1 MSPGSLDLFGL
12 SYRRG
17 AAVRCVGVA
26 RVFQVLLDAVV
37 DLEEVV
43 VPLGVVGG
51 RGRARRLE
59 GVPGERVHGD
69 LRGRQRAEALEAH
82 GRGVAG
88 MRWICGAGRGARAA
102 PVAVAVAGD
111 PCYGRALE
119 VVGGARP
126 YSQLSMAVDEH
137 VHGQDANHLS
147 YYKGKGTKVEGPA
160 I

>member
-1 MSPGSLDLFGL
+1 MRGAL

-51 RGRARRLE
+51 RGRAGRLE

-69 LRGRQRAEALEAH
+69 LCGRQRTEALEAH
-82 GRGVAG
+82 GRGVSG
-88 MRWICGAGRGARAA
+88 VRWVCGSGGGARAA
-102 PVAVAVAGD
+102 SVAVAIAGD
-111 PCYGRALE
+111 PRNGRALE
-119 VVGGARP
+119 VVGCACP

-147 YYKGKGTKVEGPA
+147 HYKG
-160 I
+160 